1 MKSAKALQLAMN
13 KSTAEAEMTPVSK
26 SRILHNTKFLLN
38 LEQVVKSSSEK
49 AKLEEYSR
57 IQGHIP

>member
-13 KSTAEAEMTPVSK
+13 KGTAEAEMTPVSK

-38 LEQVVKSSSEK
+38 LEQVV
-49 AKLEEYSR
+49 
-57 IQGHIP
+57 